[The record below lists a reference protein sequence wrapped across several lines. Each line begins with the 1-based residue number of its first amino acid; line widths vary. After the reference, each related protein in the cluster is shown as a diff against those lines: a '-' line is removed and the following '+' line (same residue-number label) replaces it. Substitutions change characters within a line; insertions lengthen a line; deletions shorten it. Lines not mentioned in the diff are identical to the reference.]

1 MVVKLTVLV
10 LVGLVL
16 AGGLCLFDD
25 DEGAGDLCATSLAI
39 MSALPV
45 GHFLT
50 AIGRPGLRGLL
61 AYVPVP
67 VDLPSPP
74 PKV

>member
-1 MVVKLTVLV
+1 MVVKLTALV

-16 AGGLCLFDD
+16 AAGLCLFDD
-25 DEGAGDLCATSLAI
+25 DEGAGDLCAVSLAI
-39 MSALPV
+39 MSALLV
-45 GHFLT
+45 SHFLT
-50 AIGRPGLRGLL
+50 AMGHPGLRGPLV
-61 AYVPVP
+61 YVPVP